1 MYHKITEK
9 KQQQHILDIIHFT
22 EKAHL
27 HTIHP
32 GPNIL
37 LCRLLRTARGWDMS
51 TLYRTPL

>member
-9 KQQQHILDIIHFT
+9 KKQQHILDIFHFT

-37 LCRLLRTARGWDMS
+37 LCRLLRTARGGDMS